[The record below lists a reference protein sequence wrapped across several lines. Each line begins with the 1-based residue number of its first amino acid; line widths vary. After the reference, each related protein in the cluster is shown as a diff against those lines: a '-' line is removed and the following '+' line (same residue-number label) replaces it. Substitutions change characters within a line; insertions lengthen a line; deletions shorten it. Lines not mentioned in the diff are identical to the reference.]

1 MQHIPRLPEFRVL
14 FNLSS
19 LYLFSLP
26 PPSTTCHLRKP
37 QRVAKSQ
44 EDGESK
50 KTGKRATLDHSVLRS
65 IKISIKWPQYKSSF

>member
-1 MQHIPRLPEFRVL
+1 MQHTPMLPEFRVL

-19 LYLFSLP
+19 LYLLSLP

-44 EDGESK
+44 EDSESRK
-50 KTGKRATLDHSVLRS
+50 KENRAAPDRSVLR
-65 IKISIKWPQYKSSF
+65 